1 MEAVKDQ
8 VPPELGLDLE
18 FDDLSEASSE
28 AMSDTLEDIKD
39 SINCLYDLGPSIEEL
54 FLSRENTKMEIHAVE
69 QKTQPVPEPPLPS
82 QFYTSNIIDKFPAI
96 ELSLAQ
102 VLGEIN
108 WIRRQRLKQWSE
120 AQEERERECED
131 VKPAPAAPQEKD
143 SGVGDSIFTFQASM
157 PQTQHNPFSDT
168 RSELSATSFG
178 TANTS
183 VSGQARV
190 PRPPVPLVPGV
201 KFECNICFR
210 QLVGVDTKLLW
221 KWVTAEKHPLEARAD
236 PYRI

>member
-8 VPPELGLDLE
+8 VPAELGLELE
-18 FDDLSEASSE
+18 LDNLPEASSE
-28 AMSDTLEDIKD
+28 VMSETLEDIQD

-54 FLSRENTKMEIHAVE
+54 FLSRETTKVEIHALE
-69 QKTQPVPEPPLPS
+69 QELEEIQPIPDSPSPS

-108 WIRRQRLKQWSE
+108 WTRRQRIKQWGD
-120 AQEERERECED
+120 AQEERERACED
-131 VKPAPAAPQEKD
+131 VKPAPAAPQGKD
-143 SGVGDSIFTFQASM
+143 SGIGDSVFTFQAPM
-157 PQTQHNPFSDT
+157 LRIQHNPFSDT
-168 RSELSATSFG
+168 RSETSATSFG
-178 TANTS
+178 TTNTS
-183 VSGQARV
+183 VSGQARL

-221 KWVTAEKHPLEARAD
+221 KWVTADNYPQET
-236 PYRI
+236 